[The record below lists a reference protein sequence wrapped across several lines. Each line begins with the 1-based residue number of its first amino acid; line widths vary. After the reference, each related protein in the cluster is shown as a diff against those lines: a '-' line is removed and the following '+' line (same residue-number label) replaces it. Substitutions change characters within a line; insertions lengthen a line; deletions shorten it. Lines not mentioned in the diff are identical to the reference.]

1 MRNISIIKLL
11 YQQPLL
17 ILFRFFNNNYKR
29 TEREFF
35 GIRNRKETIMA
46 NNYRGKK
53 TMDKGV
59 TVIQTFID

>member
-29 TEREFF
+29 TEREFS

-53 TMDKGV
+53 QWIKES
-59 TVIQTFID
+59 Q